1 MLHFLRVR
9 HEIREAGDVL
19 DPRRADVRMKEEILR
34 LALLTR
40 SVHVVHGGGA
50 VSAAHREADIDRTIE
65 AYRDVARLLNPAVL
79 G

>member
-1 MLHFLRVR
+1 M
-9 HEIREAGDVL
+9 L

-34 LALLTR
+34 LALLTER
-40 SVHVVHGGGA
+40 PCRPRGRA
-50 VSAAHREADIDRTIE
+50 VSAAHREADIDRVG